1 MAQVFALQRI
11 QGDIMFR
18 NDDYV
23 AAEKV
28 KAINRLL
35 EYLRFQMRTQVCLAA
50 PLRSR
55 STCKRTPLLP
65 LHAAPCLTG
74 RTVRTSGP
82 EITLYMPLDDL

>member
-35 EYLRFQMRTQVCLAA
+35 EYLRFQMRTQVRQAA
-50 PLRSR
+50 PL
-55 STCKRTPLLP
+55 
-65 LHAAPCLTG
+65 PCMLSPALSG
-74 RTVRTSGP
+74 RTVCK
-82 EITLYMPLDDL
+82 